1 MDNRNKM
8 RNSANETLKMLKE
21 CNAIIENDHFVYVS
35 GHHGSSWINKDAIL
49 PNVKRVKRLGK
60 LLAERLKYADAE
72 VVCAPAIAGI
82 IIAQWTAY
90 YLNTLAVFAEHDPSW
105 KPGKGIPGSG
115 GLGAPFILR
124 RGYDKL
130 VAGRNVVVVDDIIN
144 TGFSAKSTVEAISKV
159 GGEVEAVAVIVNRG
173 NIVPE
178 ELGVNKLIYSLEYKL
193 PVWEANECKL
203 CLEGFPINKEYG
215 HGHEYVISKSY
226 VRR

>member
-1 MDNRNKM
+1 MTFKVDRDEVVK
-8 RNSANETLKMLKE
+8 ETLKILKE
-21 CNAIIENDHFVYVS
+21 CNAVIENDHFVYVS

-49 PNVKRVKRLGK
+49 PNIKRVKRLGK
-60 LLAERLKYADAE
+60 LLADKLKYLDAE

-105 KPGKGIPGSG
+105 KPEKGLPRSG

-130 VAGRNVVVVDDIIN
+130 VSKRMVIVVDDILN
-144 TGFSAKSTVEAISKV
+144 TGFSAKSTVEAVSRAGGKV
-159 GGEVEAVAVIVNRG
+159 DAVAVIINRG

-178 ELGVNKLIYSLEYKL
+178 ELGVNKLIYLLEYKI
-193 PVWEANECKL
+193 PVWNPSDCKL
-203 CLEGFPINKEYG
+203 CIEGVPVNKEYG
-215 HGHEYVISKSY
+215 HGHEYLISKS
-226 VRR
+226 